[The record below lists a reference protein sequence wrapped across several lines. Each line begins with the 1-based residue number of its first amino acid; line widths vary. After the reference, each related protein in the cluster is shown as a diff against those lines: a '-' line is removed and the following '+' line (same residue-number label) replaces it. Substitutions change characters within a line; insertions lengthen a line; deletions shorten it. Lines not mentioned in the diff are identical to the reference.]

1 MPRKHIYYVSRYST
15 KFQGS
20 LHLEIRVRP
29 QDVQRYLEGNI
40 SYPPGCVQRSSEL
53 QNEILAAIIEAADGM
68 YVATYLYS

>member
-1 MPRKHIYYVSRYST
+1 M
-15 KFQGS
+15 
-20 LHLEIRVRP
+20 
-29 QDVQRYLEGNI
+29 QRYLEGNI